1 MLHNLAAATVGC
13 SVVLCYNELW
23 IEVSTVWI
31 FTPQLPWT
39 VVGFVTHC
47 QRFVNGSENNVKTTT
62 IFLKLMQFVNIVV
75 AEYLLFD

>member
-1 MLHNLAAATVGC
+1 MLHNLAAARVGC

-23 IEVSTVWI
+23 IEVSTVWL
-31 FTPQLPWT
+31 FTPRLPWT

-47 QRFVNGSENNVKTTT
+47 LGSENNVKTTT